1 MITDIESA
9 RSWSM
14 ITDTPV
20 FVYVRQHDAHVCY
33 WNGIPMTR
41 KHAQRI
47 ICENWLK
54 LYQAKHVYEE
64 IYAEY
69 SRLRSVSTLP
79 FSSNEHYDY
88 TSVGAMLW
96 LSITNQT
103 THAPDFDLMEPL
115 VKKYSSQT
123 ALQWLLQDA
132 ELVL

>member
-20 FVYVRQHDAHVCY
+20 FVYVRQHDAHLCY
-33 WNGIPMTR
+33 WYGVPMTR
-41 KHAQRI
+41 KHAQRM
-47 ICENWLK
+47 ICECWMNM
-54 LYQAKHVYEE
+54 YQAKHVYGE

-79 FSSNEHYDY
+79 FSSSEHHDY
-88 TSVGAMLW
+88 TNVGAALW
-96 LSITNQT
+96 LAITNGT
-103 THAPDFDLMEPL
+103 DFLFMESL
-115 VKKYSSQT
+115 VKKYSPQT
-123 ALQWLLQDA
+123 ALQWLLEEN